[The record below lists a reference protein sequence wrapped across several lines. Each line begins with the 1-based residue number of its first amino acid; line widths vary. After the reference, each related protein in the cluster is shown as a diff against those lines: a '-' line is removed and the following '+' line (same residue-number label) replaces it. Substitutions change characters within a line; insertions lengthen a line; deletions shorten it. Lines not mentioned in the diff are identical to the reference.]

1 MQARLPGKRLEH
13 VLAFGETHSFGAYEM
28 RLLPA
33 GHIFGSAM
41 ACISAAG
48 ETLLYTGDF
57 KLRPGL
63 SAECCEPCRADI
75 LIMETTFG
83 RPQYRFP
90 PTADVL
96 RSIVRF
102 CQESLDNDETPVL
115 LGYSLGKS
123 QELLC
128 GLAEAGFTLAL
139 HGSAFKLTKIYEQLG
154 QRFPIYERYEA
165 GNTKGKV
172 LVCPPSVVGSAML
185 RNLGKARTAV
195 LTGWAADPNCRYR
208 YGVDAAFPL
217 SDHADF
223 PDLIEFVKRVGPKIT
238 YTVHGFAAD
247 FAQTLRDLGCD
258 ARALGVPEQMGLAL
272 REAPRPRAAKPAA
285 ALREKAPVGYSEALF
300 VRFAETC
307 AAIASTSSKLEKI
320 RVLAAY
326 LQTVPDENLPDAAI
340 WSAGAPF
347 ASVENKVLQLGWAV
361 LRDALCA
368 IANIDDEGFH
378 QVYLRH
384 SDLGETAHD
393 IIRMHAA
400 LEPRLSLGEVKRLFE
415 DLHAARGKA
424 KFPIF
429 KAALEECTTIEAKY
443 LVKIV
448 TGDLRIGLKEGLV
461 EEAIAQAFD
470 VPADVVRQANLL
482 RGHIGETAML
492 AKQNRLAEASLVPF
506 RPVKFM
512 LASPEETAADIWKRV
527 QSPTVWLEDKYDG
540 IRCQLHKV
548 GPRVDLYS
556 RDLKEVT
563 RTFFDI
569 VDAAKT
575 FPVDLILDG
584 ELLAMRGDRA
594 LPFSELQKRLGR
606 RESDLFLGEEVPIVY
621 IAFDLL
627 WLNGESLLQQP
638 LAERRHALEGLLP
651 LPEKFRVAGIAQA
664 ASAEEIETAFTAAR
678 ERNNEG
684 LMVKDP
690 ASAYTPGRRGLS
702 WLKLKKAYATLDCVV
717 VGAEYG
723 HGKRKD
729 VLSDYTFAVR
739 DERTN
744 QLATIGKA
752 YTGLTDAEIAEL
764 TKHFLSTAIRQHG
777 RYFEV
782 EPQVVLEIAFDRIQ
796 LSDRHSSGL
805 AMRFP
810 RILRIRADKSSADV
824 DTLATA
830 HGLVRE

>member
-1 MQARLPGKRLEH
+1 
-13 VLAFGETHSFGAYEM
+13 
-28 RLLPA
+28 
-33 GHIFGSAM
+33 
-41 ACISAAG
+41 
-48 ETLLYTGDF
+48 
-57 KLRPGL
+57 
-63 SAECCEPCRADI
+63 
-75 LIMETTFG
+75 METTFG

-90 PTADVL
+90 PTAEVL
-96 RSIVRF
+96 RSIIRF
-102 CQESLDNDETPVL
+102 CQEALDNDETPVL

-128 GLAEAGFTLAL
+128 GLAEAGFALSL
-139 HGSAFKLTKIYEQLG
+139 HGSAYKLTKIYEQLG
-154 QRFPIYERYEA
+154 QKFPAYERYEA
-165 GNTKGKV
+165 GKTKGKV
-172 LVCPPSVVGSAML
+172 LVCPPNVVGSAML
-185 RNLGKARTAV
+185 RNLGRARTAV

-223 PDLIEFVKRVGPKIT
+223 PDLLEFVKRVSPKII

-247 FAQTLRDLGCD
+247 FAHTLRDLSYD
-258 ARALGVPEQMGLAL
+258 ARALGVSEQMGLAL
-272 REAPRPRAAKPAA
+272 RETAPPPRARAVAPLVEKPRP
-285 ALREKAPVGYSEALF
+285 EFSDALF
-300 VRFAETC
+300 VRFAEAC
-307 AAIASTSSKLEKI
+307 AAIASTSRKLEKI

-326 LQTVPDENLPDAAI
+326 LQTVPEPNLADAAI
-340 WSAGAPF
+340 WFTGTPF
-347 ASVENKVLQLGWAV
+347 APVENKVLQLGWAV

-368 IANIDDEGFH
+368 IAGLNEESFH
-378 QVYLRH
+378 QAYLRH

-393 IIRMHAA
+393 IMRLHAS
-400 LEPRLSLGEVKRLFE
+400 LEPRLTLDDIRRLFE

-429 KAALEECTTIEAKY
+429 KAALEQCTTIEAKY

-461 EEAIAQAFD
+461 EEAIAEAFD
-470 VPADVVRQANLL
+470 VPADAVRQTNLL
-482 RGHIGETAML
+482 RGHVGETAAL
-492 AKQNRLAEASLVPF
+492 ARTNRLAEASLLPF

-512 LASPEETAADIWKRV
+512 LASPEETAADIWQRM
-527 QSPTVWLEDKYDG
+527 QSPAVWLEDKYDG

-548 GPRVDLYS
+548 GPRVELYS
-556 RDLKEVT
+556 RDLKEIT

-569 VDAAKT
+569 VDAART

-606 RESDLFLGEEVPIVY
+606 REFDLFLGEEVPINY

-627 WLNGESLLQQP
+627 WLNGESLLNQP
-638 LAERRHALEGLLP
+638 LAERRRALEALLP
-651 LPEKFRVAGIAQA
+651 FPEKFRVAGISQA
-664 ASAEEIETAFTAAR
+664 ASAAEIEAAFVAAR
-678 ERNNEG
+678 ARNNEG

-739 DERTN
+739 DEASN
-744 QLATIGKA
+744 QLKTIGKA
-752 YTGLTDAEIAEL
+752 YTGLTDVEIADL
-764 TKHFLSTAIRQHG
+764 TKHFLNTAIRQHG

-796 LSDRHSSGL
+796 PSDRHSSGL

-810 RILRIRADKSSADV
+810 RILRVRTDKSPADI
-824 DTLATA
+824 DTLAVA
-830 HGLVRE
+830 RSLVRD